1 MFTIKRNKTTLAIAY
16 LIFGIW
22 FTGNDMDAQKVINLN
37 EAVQIAT
44 TNNPVVKNAGLKVE
58 SAMALASSFPNF
70 RPTELSFDY
79 GQIHSSIYTKTF
91 EISQNLGSPFT
102 QWQNMKLE
110 KEKVQFSKS
119 DQAITLKQF
128 TALVKKAYM
137 KWLYDSLLVKITEQ
151 EASSCGDFENFY
163 PEKSMTPDSLMQ
175 EKASAQSLYAD
186 VQRRL
191 YIAQEEVRYSTNQM
205 QQILGIS
212 ETPALADS
220 TMELY
225 AIEAFRQ
232 GNDKFQ
238 PYTYDDYYEQM
249 QKVKNC
255 QVNVERA
262 KLTPEI
268 TAGYFVQD
276 INHVSGFKGYVL
288 GLSIPL
294 IFNSQ
299 TAKIKEARIN
309 QKITANETEYQK
321 LYLKKDIENL
331 QIRLNQYFVNI
342 SYFRENA
349 LDEAETIVQSSINQ
363 LIDKKISYPVY
374 LGNITKAYGIKS
386 SYLAAIRLYNETA
399 IELEHYLN

>member
-1 MFTIKRNKTTLAIAY
+1 MH
-16 LIFGIW
+16 
-22 FTGNDMDAQKVINLN
+22 AQKVININ
-37 EAVQIAT
+37 DAVQIAT

-58 SAMALASSFPNF
+58 GAMASASSFPNF
-70 RPTELSFDY
+70 KPTEVSFNY

-110 KEKVQFSKS
+110 KEKVQLSKS

-137 KWLYDSLLVKITEQ
+137 KLLFDNLLAKLTEQ
-151 EASSCGDFENFY
+151 EALSCGDFENFY
-163 PEKSMTPDSLMQ
+163 PETAVVPDSLMP

-191 YIAQEEVRYSTNQM
+191 YIEQEEARISTNQI
-205 QQILGIS
+205 QQMLGMS
-212 ETPALADS
+212 ETPVLADS
-220 TMELY
+220 SMEIY

-232 GNDKFQ
+232 GTDKFQ
-238 PYTYDDYYEQM
+238 PYTYVDYYEQI
-249 QKVKNC
+249 QKVTNC
-255 QVNVERA
+255 QVNVERS

-276 INHVSGFKGYVL
+276 VNHISGFKGYMF

-294 IFNSQ
+294 IFNAQ

-321 LYLKKDIENL
+321 LYLKKNIENL

-349 LDEAETIVQSSINQ
+349 LDEAETIIQSSVNQ
-363 LIDKKISYPVY
+363 LIDKKITYSVY
-374 LGNITKAYGIKS
+374 LGNIIKAYGIRS
-386 SYLAAIRLYNETA
+386 SYLTAIRLYNETA
-399 IELEHYLN
+399 IEMEHYLN